1 MPDEVTVQI
10 RMPRSLV
17 AQADAIAKSQLLTR
31 QFRAPCGSGCFA
43 AGADVNPR
51 HNACAAAKEF
61 SCNVMGD
68 ARILRRE
75 LQNDPESRIA
85 LEETARFLGQ
95 LSQDNEL
102 RDLARRLTEFV
113 CDSANVNAVSIR

>member
-1 MPDEVTVQI
+1 
-10 RMPRSLV
+10 
-17 AQADAIAKSQLLTR
+17 
-31 QFRAPCGSGCFA
+31 
-43 AGADVNPR
+43 VNPR

-61 SCNVMGD
+61 SRNVMGD

-95 LSQDNEL
+95 LSQEMNYETWPAGSPSL
-102 RDLARRLTEFV
+102 SATAPMLMLCKHPVKAAGPRTCVVMAFRRRIAR
-113 CDSANVNAVSIR
+113 I